1 MSIFPIDREEVSKIR
16 KELGIGQISRAS
28 IRQVVQLA
36 DRLEKQFGLK
46 FIRTEMGVPGI
57 PAPAI
62 GVEAEIEALRSGV
75 ASVYPPIQGVEMFKN
90 ELSRFARKFLDIEI
104 SPLGCIPTAGGMQA
118 SAISCLAA
126 NRRDRNK
133 DTTLFI
139 DPGFPVQKRM
149 MGVLGM
155 KYESF
160 DIYDF
165 RGDKLEAKLETYLGK
180 GNISTILYNSP
191 NNPSWISLTEKELEI
206 IGRMANKYDVVVL
219 EDLAYFGMDFRHG
232 KTDGPLQSTVA
243 KFTNNYILLFSS
255 SKIFSYAG
263 QRIGGVMISDKLFLR
278 RFDDLSSYFVANQLG
293 PALLQEVVY
302 TMSAGVSHSAQYGVA
317 RILKAANDGEFDF
330 VEFLKEYGNRAA
342 IMKKHFVSNGF
353 YLVYGQD
360 EGEPIGDGFYFT
372 VAYPGMNGE
381 DLLSEL
387 ICYGITAITLD
398 TTGSTRTEGLRIS
411 VSHTTAKRMD
421 DLAERLRCFAK
432 DHKVE

>member
-1 MSIFPIDREEVSKIR
+1 
-16 KELGIGQISRAS
+16 
-28 IRQVVQLA
+28 
-36 DRLEKQFGLK
+36 
-46 FIRTEMGVPGI
+46 EMGVPGI

-62 GVEAEIEALRSGV
+62 GVEAELEALRSGV
-75 ASVYPPIQGVEMFKN
+75 ASVYPPIRGAEMLKN
-90 ELSRFARKFLDIEI
+90 ELSRFARKWLDIEI

-232 KTDGPLQSTVA
+232 KTDGPLQPTVA
-243 KFTNNYILLFSS
+243 KFTDNYILLFSS

-278 RFDDLSSYFVANQLG
+278 RFDDLSSYFVADHLG

-302 TMSAGVSHSAQYGVA
+302 IMSAGVSQSAQYGVA
-317 RILKAANDGEFDF
+317 RSE
-330 VEFLKEYGNRAA
+330 E
-342 IMKKHFVSNGF
+342 H
-353 YLVYGQD
+353 
-360 EGEPIGDGFYFT
+360 T
-372 VAYPGMNGE
+372 
-381 DLLSEL
+381 SEL
-387 ICYGITAITLD
+387 QSRENLVCRLLL
-398 TTGSTRTEGLRIS
+398 E
-411 VSHTTAKRMD
+411 KR
-421 DLAERLRCFAK
+421 
-432 DHKVE
+432 KVIK